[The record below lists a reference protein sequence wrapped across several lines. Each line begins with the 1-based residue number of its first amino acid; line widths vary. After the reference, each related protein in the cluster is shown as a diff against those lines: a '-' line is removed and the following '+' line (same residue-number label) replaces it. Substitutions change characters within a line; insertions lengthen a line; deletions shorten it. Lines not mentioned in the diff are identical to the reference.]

1 LIGAI
6 AVIVTVVG
14 VMTYS
19 WYVQTAA
26 YNDQSQ
32 AHLAECKSH
41 LISYAEA
48 IQRYKQD
55 SGNILG
61 GIASTLNGLA
71 TLDYE
76 NVRTGL
82 QYMNDN
88 CLDAIPALQKDPT
101 LADQM
106 ATLTAPTTNSSESV
120 KGGPFGIR

>member
-14 VMTYS
+14 VLTYS

-55 SGNILG
+55 SGNIPG
-61 GIASTLNGLA
+61 GIASTINGLA
-71 TLDYE
+71 TQDYQ

-101 LADQM
+101 IVDQM
-106 ATLTAPTTNSSESV
+106 ATLTAPTTNSSKSQ
-120 KGGPFGIR
+120 

>member
-1 LIGAI
+1 MVGAI

-14 VMTYS
+14 VLTYS

-55 SGNILG
+55 SGTILG

-82 QYMNDN
+82 QYMTDN

-106 ATLTAPTTNSSESV
+106 ATLTAPTSKSQ
-120 KGGPFGIR
+120 

>member
-1 LIGAI
+1 MNKQDPIMIGAI
-6 AVIVTVVG
+6 AVVVAVVG
-14 VMTYS
+14 GLTYS
-19 WYVQTAA
+19 WYVQTSP
-26 YNDQSQ
+26 YGDERQ
-32 AHLAECKSH
+32 AHIAECKSH

-55 SGNILG
+55 SGNTLG

-71 TLDYE
+71 TQDYQ

-101 LADQM
+101 LVEQL
-106 ATLTAPTTNSSESV
+106 ATLTAPTTNLSKSQ
-120 KGGPFGIR
+120 